1 MRSVDRRAVA
11 WSLRLF
17 GAALLAEVAF
27 EAWAGVWDVHAGR
40 LYPWRHL
47 PILRLYPPWALAIE
61 WALEALAGVALLA
74 NVKVGIVLRAAAI
87 VTFAAVLERYSNHG
101 ALLFLVALFFAMD
114 PPRLDS
120 PSFADDEHPT
130 LGLLRAQLVI
140 VYGASALNKVA
151 HGFLSG
157 RSLENLL
164 GFSHGVA
171 QALAIG
177 TVVAELALPLLL
189 WWRPRLGVV
198 GVIALHAGFAVFL
211 PGLASFGLAM
221 TALAVLWLPP
231 PPKS

>member
-1 MRSVDRRAVA
+1 MRSVDRRAVT

-47 PILRLYPPWALAIE
+47 PILPLYPTWALAIE
-61 WALEALAGVALLA
+61 WSVEALAGIALLA
-74 NVKVGIVLRAAAI
+74 NAKVSIALRAAAI
-87 VTFAAVLERYSNHG
+87 VTLVAVLERYSNHG
-101 ALLFLVALFFAMD
+101 ALLFLVALFYAMA
-114 PPRLDS
+114 PPS
-120 PSFADDEHPT
+120 SETDEQPT

-140 VYGASALNKVA
+140 VYGASALNKIA

-171 QALAIG
+171 QALAIA
-177 TVVAELALPLLL
+177 TVVAELGLPVLL
-189 WWRPRLGVV
+189 WWRPRLGLV
-198 GVIALHAGFAVFL
+198 GVIALHLGFAVFL
-211 PGLASFGLAM
+211 SGLASFGLAM
-221 TALAVLWLPP
+221 TALAVLFVPA